1 MKNFP
6 ALPASALDELVL
18 AAEKPSRYV
27 GGEFGSVVKDL
38 DAAGVRFALAFPD
51 PYEVG
56 MSNLGF
62 RLLYHLLNDRP
73 EIACERVFLPWPDME
88 GRLRERGLPLFT
100 LESRASVRDFDLLGV
115 TLQFELADTS
125 ALALLDLAG
134 IPLLARER
142 GDADPIVVGGGPC
155 AFNPEPV
162 ADFFDCFAVGEG
174 EEVAL
179 ELADAVAESG
189 FRRGG
194 ASRAEVLERL
204 ARIPGVY
211 VPAFFAPRY
220 DPVSRVL
227 TAIEPLR
234 PGYEKVERRVMP
246 DLNALP
252 TTAYTRPLVPFR
264 QTVHDRLPIELQ
276 RGCTRGCRFCQVGM
290 ITRPTR
296 QRAPRQIL
304 ELAETGLKA
313 SGYEEV
319 GLLSLSSGDYACL
332 NPLLDDFLAR
342 WEGDKIAM
350 SLPSLR
356 TETMSDSLAKKIGRI
371 RKTGFTLA
379 PEAATERMRAV
390 INKGNREE
398 DLLRAVESVFG
409 NGWSLLKLYFMIGL
423 PEERDEDVVAIA
435 ELARKCLAAARRA
448 LPKGQGS
455 AAIHLGAS
463 TFVPKPFTPFQWEPM
478 IAPAETRRRQGL
490 VTAALGG
497 RNGAI
502 QFKPHDSRQ
511 SSIEGALA
519 LGDRRVGT
527 AVLAAYRMGQR
538 LDGWTEWFDE
548 GNWLAAFEACE
559 REHGVGLDWFAHRRR
574 RLDEVLPWDRIDCGV
589 TKAYLQKQLAAA
601 RNLAEVPDCVLEP
614 CTVCGACDYEVV
626 KNRTYEAKDYEPAPP
641 PPPRPPPPAGRTLVR
656 VRYAKLGRLVA
667 LSHLETMPTLLRAVR
682 RAGLPVAWSQG
693 YHPKPRVSFGP
704 ALPVG
709 IESRC
714 EYLDL
719 DLHGEADPAEVLA
732 RLVPELP
739 EGLAALGAERLDPQA
754 LSISEA
760 QRAVHY
766 RAEFPGESWD
776 EAALQARVDLFR
788 EAGQALVT
796 RTAPP
801 KGRSRGRNQKV
812 AARKQREIDLKE
824 IVTHIEVDGPRSV
837 AFSLRA
843 DPSGSA
849 KPAEVLAAVFGA
861 DGAPPKGVKVLKEGV
876 SFARDGQGR
885 SPQGQPRAPRYLD
898 ALNETTRPARAAHR
912 RGRRARGD
920 AKL

>member
-1 MKNFP
+1 MTDP
-6 ALPASALDELVL
+6 RAHSRLDDLVL
-18 AAEKPSRYV
+18 RAQKPSRYV
-27 GGEFGSVVKDL
+27 GGELGAVTKDL
-38 DAAGVRFALAFPD
+38 TRAAVRFALAFPD
-51 PYEVG
+51 TYEVG

-62 RLLYHLLNDRP
+62 RLLYALLNDRP

-88 GRLRERGLPLFT
+88 GMLREEGLPLFS
-100 LESRASVRDFDLLGV
+100 LESRAPVSDFDVLGV
-115 TLQFELADTS
+115 TLQFELSYTS

-134 IPLLARER
+134 IPLLAKDRT
-142 GDADPIVVGGGPC
+142 DAHPLVLGGGPC

-179 ELADAVAESG
+179 EIADAVRESG

-194 ASRAEVLERL
+194 ATRREVLARL

-211 VPAFFAPRY
+211 VPSFFAPRY
-220 DPVSRVL
+220 DPATRALV
-227 TAIEPLR
+227 AMEPLV
-234 PGYEKVERRVMP
+234 PGYETVVRRVMP

-252 TTAYTRPLVPFR
+252 TTAYVRPLVPFM
-264 QTVHDRLPIELQ
+264 QTIHDRLPIEIQ

-296 QRAPRQIL
+296 QRDPKQVLA
-304 ELAETGLKA
+304 LAETGLKA

-319 GLLSLSSGDYACL
+319 GLLSLSSGDYSPL
-332 NPLLDDFLAR
+332 NGLLDDFLAR
-342 WEGDKIAM
+342 WEGEKIAM

-356 TETMSDSLAKKIGRI
+356 TETMNTSLAERIGRI

-398 DLLRAVESVFG
+398 DLLRAVESVFA

-435 ELARKCLAAARRA
+435 ELAKRSLGVARRA

-455 AAIHLGAS
+455 AAIHLAVS

-478 IAPAETRRRQGL
+478 IAPEETRRRQAL
-490 VTAALGG
+490 VSAALGG
-497 RNGAI
+497 RHGAI

-527 AVLAAYRMGQR
+527 AVLSAYRRGQR

-548 GNWLAAFEACE
+548 RRWLEAFADCE
-559 REHGVGLDWFAHRRR
+559 REHGVGIDWYAHRRR

-589 TKAYLQKQLAAA
+589 TKAYLAKQLAAA
-601 RNLAEVPDCVLEP
+601 RNLAEVEDCVLAP

-626 KNRTYEAKDYEPAPP
+626 KNRIYEAEDYVPEPK
-641 PPPRPPPPAGRTLVR
+641 PPPRPPEPQGRTRVR
-656 VRYAKLGRLVA
+656 VRWGKLGRLVA
-667 LSHLETMPTLLRAVR
+667 LSHLETMHTLLRAVR
-682 RAGLPVAWSQG
+682 RAGIPVAYSQG
-693 YHPKPRVSFGP
+693 YHPKPRISFGP
-704 ALPVG
+704 ALGVG
-709 IESRC
+709 VESQC
-714 EYLDL
+714 EHMDL
-719 DLHGEADPAEVLA
+719 EVMGPADPAEVA
-732 RLVPELP
+732 TRLGRELP
-739 EGLAALGAERLDPQA
+739 EGLRVLGAEAVEPGA
-754 LSISEA
+754 PSIAESL
-760 QRAVHY
+760 RAVHY
-766 RAEFPGESWD
+766 RAEFPPDLWGE
-776 EAALQARVDLFR
+776 EALARRVAAFLGAER
-788 EAGQALVT
+788 SVVT
-796 RTAPP
+796 RDAPP
-801 KGRSRGRNQKV
+801 KSRGGKRH
-812 AARKQREIDLKE
+812 RKIATGGQREIDLKE
-824 IVTHIEVDGPRSV
+824 IVTHLAVEGPGAV

-849 KPAEVLAAVFGA
+849 RPAEVLAAIFG
-861 DGAPPKGVKVLKEGV
+861 DGGPPKGVKVLKEGA
-876 SFARDGQGR
+876 SFARTMR
-885 SPQGQPRAPRYLD
+885 PSPGGQPRAPRYLD
-898 ALNETTRPARAAHR
+898 A
-912 RGRRARGD
+912 
-920 AKL
+920 